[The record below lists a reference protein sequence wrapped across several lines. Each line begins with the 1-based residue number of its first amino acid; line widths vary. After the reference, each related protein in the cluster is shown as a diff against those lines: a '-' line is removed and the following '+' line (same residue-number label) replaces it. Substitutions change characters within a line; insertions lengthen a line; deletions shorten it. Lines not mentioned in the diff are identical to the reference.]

1 VCRNPL
7 SISAVKFY
15 QSSSQSDT
23 GQTSAYSAI
32 KKQLHHGP
40 VKISLSLSDSQEARK
55 VTDENTS
62 EDLSPL
68 LMLTE

>member
-1 VCRNPL
+1 VPKPAEHLSCEVLSVQLTVRHRPDVCIL
-7 SISAVKFY
+7 CHKKTA
-15 QSSSQSDT
+15 SSRPCEDF
-23 GQTSAYSAI
+23 
-32 KKQLHHGP
+32 
-40 VKISLSLSDSQEARK
+40 SLSDSQEARK